1 MKAASQHNADSVK
14 TPATVSPTSDRPF
27 GFDQG
32 VMAQSIIALMTL
44 IQQMLK
50 NETEQQTA
58 NGEMGTY
65 AASLAENKARYTE
78 KAGQATADAGTQAM
92 ISGLSGAGASLI
104 GAGVGIGM
112 GVASGRSAKG
122 LETEAQ
128 SDRNTLDKLKEKSG
142 TVFAGTLTANS
153 TTQDDL
159 TAIDDFTADLRQSRS
174 TSGIARVTTS
184 NGPKTLDQ
192 HIANIRN
199 INNKLDNGAYSVAE
213 ETQIRTRIA
222 TLKDKLDSNSKSYVD
237 RIKSKTGKWSTWTNT
252 VGQFTSTST
261 SIGSSV
267 SGFLQANGQKDS
279 ASHQADASRNDAA
292 LNFLKGTQ
300 GYYDQATQKTVKQ
313 IGDLYAMLA
322 NISNSAA
329 RMGSSVS

>member
-1 MKAASQHNADSVK
+1 MTAPSQHNAESVK

-32 VMAQSIIALMTL
+32 VMAKSIIALMTL
-44 IQQMLK
+44 IQQMLT

-65 AASLAENKARYTE
+65 AASLAEDKADKTE
-78 KAGQATADAGTQAM
+78 KAGKATADAGMQAM
-92 ISGLSGAGASLI
+92 FSGLSGATLSLV
-104 GAGVGIGM
+104 GSVAGIKMGM
-112 GVASGRSAKG
+112 ASGRSTKE

-128 SDRNTLDKLKEKSG
+128 YDRMNLDKLKDKS
-142 TVFAGTLTANS
+142 TVYAGTLTTNS
-153 TTQDDL
+153 STQDDL
-159 TAIDDFTADLRQSRS
+159 TAIDDFTAALRQSRS
-174 TSGIARVTTS
+174 TSGIATVINP
-184 NGPKTLDQ
+184 NGPKTLEQ
-192 HIANIRN
+192 HIANIRS
-199 INNKLDNGAYSVAE
+199 INHKLGDRAYNPAE

-222 TLKDKLDSNSKSYVD
+222 TLKDKLDSNIKSYVD

-300 GYYDQATQKTVKQ
+300 SYYDQATQKTVKQ